1 MADNSPSE
9 VYAIADR
16 YVMAYAAL
24 DPIEATDAG
33 IAGHEDEL
41 TDFSPEASEAR
52 AQLDRD
58 TLRAL
63 AAAPVA
69 GDRDRI
75 AADVMRERLDLA
87 VAEHDAGEE
96 LRALRIIGSPV
107 QGIRSCFD
115 LMAFESEADWEIVAR
130 RM

>member
-1 MADNSPSE
+1 MPDNSGSE

-16 YVMAYAAL
+16 YVTAYAAL

-41 TDFSPEASEAR
+41 TDFSPDANTAR
-52 AQLDRD
+52 DDLDRD

-63 AAAPVA
+63 AQAPIA

-75 AADVMRERLDLA
+75 AADVMPLLRRLLRREANAGGGNA
-87 VAEHDAGEE
+87 VRPG
-96 LRALRIIGSPV
+96 RT
-107 QGIRSCFD
+107 
-115 LMAFESEADWEIVAR
+115 
-130 RM
+130 

>member
-1 MADNSPSE
+1 MPEKSRSE
-9 VYAIADR
+9 VYAIAAR

-41 TDFSPEASEAR
+41 TDFSPEANAAR
-52 AQLDRD
+52 DELDRE

-63 AAAPVA
+63 ALAPIA
-69 GDRDRI
+69 DDRDRI
-75 AADVMRERLDLA
+75 AADVMRERLELA
-87 VAEHDAGEE
+87 VAQHEAHEE

-107 QGIRSCFD
+107 QGIR
-115 LMAFESEADWEIVAR
+115 
-130 RM
+130 